1 MKIII
6 QHTDSDGKTTFIEK
20 VATCRPEGMLSMT
33 DDVFD
38 DAMYE
43 QQFEVDNMKD
53 GMEKMEASLRFANS
67 CIDCGVY
74 YKALQYYYYVL
85 KKSVAD
91 GKIIKEYD
99 NLAGMAYQGLV
110 CCNSCS
116 DECTYEVS
124 SELLE
129 GYRDLFK

>member
-6 QHTDSDGKTTFIEK
+6 QHTDSDGKTKFIEK

-53 GMEKMEASLRFANS
+53 GMENTRLE
-67 CIDCGVY
+67 
-74 YKALQYYYYVL
+74 
-85 KKSVAD
+85 
-91 GKIIKEYD
+91 
-99 NLAGMAYQGLV
+99 
-110 CCNSCS
+110 
-116 DECTYEVS
+116 S
-124 SELLE
+124 S
-129 GYRDLFK
+129 FST